1 MVPTAASQ
9 TATPAT
15 VSANDLDRDPSIA
28 RLKRRGHTGFTVTG
42 RRRFDAMTWLGW
54 VIAGALGGG
63 LAAQLSIYWMV
74 AFVYGP
80 TELTTLAYLGASS
93 AVVSALFQVP
103 VLLVVAPRRGIALL
117 WLPATLVAGTLLA
130 QLLDQL
136 VSATGA
142 TWVVVLP
149 GTASALLFAFDVTY
163 GFAIGVGQ
171 GLILLLAT
179 GHKRA
184 PLIWI
189 VANLVA
195 VPAHA
200 YFAHPYLGSI
210 GSHAYFVESS
220 AISHGAYAAVTGMA
234 LILVLRLR
242 RRAPRHSG
250 PKPAMDLQGQS

>member
-1 MVPTAASQ
+1 MT
-9 TATPAT
+9 
-15 VSANDLDRDPSIA
+15 R
-28 RLKRRGHTGFTVTG
+28 
-42 RRRFDAMTWLGW
+42 RRRFDIVTWLGW
-54 VIAGALGGG
+54 VFAGALGGG

-74 AFVYGP
+74 AFVHGP

-103 VLLVVAPRRGIALL
+103 VLLVVAPRRGMALL
-117 WLPATLVAGTLLA
+117 WLPATLVAGTLFA

-136 VSATGA
+136 VSGTGA
-142 TWVVVLP
+142 TWVVLLP

-163 GFAIGVGQ
+163 GLAIGVGQ

-179 GHKRA
+179 GRKRA
-184 PLIWI
+184 SLIWI

-200 YFAHPYLGSI
+200 YFAHAYLGSI

-220 AISHGAYAAVTGMA
+220 AISHGAYGAVTGVA

-242 RRAPRHSG
+242 RRAPRHFG
-250 PKPAMDLQGQS
+250 PKPAMELQGQS